1 MLNFI
6 KKLQVKKSYKNFL
19 ENFQNLNESQ
29 SVLGINYQNE
39 FLELFVIMNNSLI
52 LFKKTK
58 NSNMEIHRISIA
70 GVFEEDIRKNPIL
83 EHFLTIVDLGVGNNN
98 KENTIEDLARAIQ
111 KYKNYFNIT
120 YDESFSILMETMQ
133 LNVNQAF
140 TPVQ

>member
-6 KKLQVKKSYKNFL
+6 KTLQVKKSYKNFL